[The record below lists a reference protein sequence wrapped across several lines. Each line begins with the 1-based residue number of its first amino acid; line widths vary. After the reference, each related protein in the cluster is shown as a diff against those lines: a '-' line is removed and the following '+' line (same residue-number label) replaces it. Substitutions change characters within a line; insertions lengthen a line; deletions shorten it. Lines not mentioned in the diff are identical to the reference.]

1 MAPKYRS
8 FVRSELARDDSP
20 ELHVWQHVLR
30 TLAALDGRM
39 PDVLVNIPAVSPLRT
54 VEDVEACVAGLL
66 DYNADLCLTVKPA
79 DRNPYFTMLKI
90 DDGWASPLIKAP
102 TPIFRRQ
109 DAPEVFDIVPVAYAA
124 RADFVLRTH
133 HLLDGRVRAITVP
146 PERSVDIDT
155 ELDLAFVEFLLERN
169 SMRSTKNIQRMD
181 TIHIDSRKIG
191 WGEPVFI
198 IAEAGV
204 NHNGDLQTAEKMVD
218 VAAEAGADAV
228 KFQTFRADEVVSE
241 AAPKA
246 RYQIENTGEGGS
258 QLEMLKRL
266 ELSPDAHRKLIER
279 CHARGIM
286 FLSTPFDFPS
296 ADLLE
301 RLSVPAYKV
310 PSGEITN
317 WPFLEHIAS
326 KGKPIILSTGMSDL
340 NEVEQAVKVLRAAG
354 CSELLILHATSS
366 YPATAASSNLRAM
379 QTLSDFFHTPIGLSD
394 HTIGIEVALA
404 ATALGACILEKHFTL
419 DRSLPGP
426 DHKASLEPA
435 ELRSLVRGIRAVES
449 ALGDGRKQ
457 PTPSEEDV
465 RRVARR
471 SIVARRQFQPVL
483 LSPGISSPTSD
494 RGQEFHLPGL
504 ETSLAAEPR
513 AQFQLTPSFDSRTS
527 NDATHWSRH
536 SRAV

>member
-1 MAPKYRS
+1 M
-8 FVRSELARDDSP
+8 
-20 ELHVWQHVLR
+20 LR
-30 TLAALDGRM
+30 
-39 PDVLVNIPAVSPLRT
+39 
-54 VEDVEACVAGLL
+54 
-66 DYNADLCLTVKPA
+66 K
-79 DRNPYFTMLKI
+79 
-90 DDGWASPLIKAP
+90 
-102 TPIFRRQ
+102 
-109 DAPEVFDIVPVAYAA
+109 
-124 RADFVLRTH
+124 H
-133 HLLDGRVRAITVP
+133 
-146 PERSVDIDT
+146 
-155 ELDLAFVEFLLERN
+155 
-169 SMRSTKNIQRMD
+169 
-181 TIHIDSRKIG
+181 TIRIDSRNIG
-191 WGEPVFI
+191 SGEPVFI

-204 NHNGDLQTAEKMVD
+204 NHNGDLRRAEEMID
-218 VAAEAGADAV
+218 TAAEAGADAV
-228 KFQTFRADEVVSE
+228 KFQTFRADEVVSS

-246 RYQIENTGEGGS
+246 QYQVENTGEEGS

-301 RLSVPAYKV
+301 TLSVPAYKV

-326 KGKPIILSTGMSDL
+326 KGKPVILSTGMSNL

-366 YPATAASSNLRAM
+366 YPATAASANLRAM
-379 QTLSDFFHTPIGLSD
+379 QTMSDSFDTPVGLSD
-394 HTIGIEVALA
+394 HTTGIEVALA
-404 ATALGACILEKHFTL
+404 ATALGACVLEKHFTL
-419 DRSLPGP
+419 DRSLAGP

-471 SIVARRQFQPVL
+471 SIVARSTIPSGTPIAPDLLAYKRPGTGIPPSRLGDVIGRRTTRTIPADTLIQFE
-483 LSPGISSPTSD
+483 D
-494 RGQEFHLPGL
+494 L
-504 ETSLAAEPR
+504 E
-513 AQFQLTPSFDSRTS
+513 
-527 NDATHWSRH
+527 
-536 SRAV
+536 

>member
-1 MAPKYRS
+1 
-8 FVRSELARDDSP
+8 
-20 ELHVWQHVLR
+20 
-30 TLAALDGRM
+30 M

-326 KGKPIILSTGMSDL
+326 KGKPVILSTGMSDL

-379 QTLSDFFHTPIGLSD
+379 QTLSDSFHTPIGLSD

-471 SIVARRQFQPVL
+471 SIVARRTIPTGTLIARDFL
-483 LSPGISSPTSD
+483 AYKRPGTGIPPSRLGDVVGRRTARTIPADTLIRFED
-494 RGQEFHLPGL
+494 L
-504 ETSLAAEPR
+504 E
-513 AQFQLTPSFDSRTS
+513 
-527 NDATHWSRH
+527 
-536 SRAV
+536 